1 MNLRWIFILLVSML
15 FLLPP
20 AVMLYLYQR
29 APMVMEN
36 TAGPWLDFAATSLAT
51 DLERNSLAL
60 RLSLA
65 ELNHE
70 IDELAPEQP
79 NEVALRRVIQ
89 ATLTEPDLFGA
100 ATNPFMSNHARFLTT
115 FYRDGEGSRQLTGN
129 DAISPADKTVLLTT
143 INNYFDDGHDNGK
156 IHFQRRML
164 TLSGADPSEVLLA
177 LLHTTAQDNTDRQ
190 SNLLALIISHDPLF
204 KAVYATNQ
212 RLRAEGLTSVKIY
225 LFNKGTGQVEAFVCE
240 PECTLVFHDPIEDSS
255 TQLRQFL
262 APLIQSTKQLASD
275 WSLMKSNT
283 EPLLVVTTPVE
294 LVDGHYLLVIV
305 NPLAEAYH
313 AVRQTKQLLW
323 IIVLASISAGVVILT
338 LFIGWTYQRLRR
350 AGAALE
356 RLATDADAYAGTD
369 TDELGP
375 SSLRGLGVLGASYKT
390 LHQSLLQRDR
400 LLEELKT
407 RSYQATQAS
416 DQYRALVEALP
427 DGVMTVNKQ
436 GTIQS
441 VNAQMARLSGYSI
454 EALIGMSVDQL
465 VPADRRNGH
474 EGRRDR
480 YARNPHRRR
489 MGAADSE
496 LHLQSSDDL
505 MVPVEV
511 ALAPLPST
519 TEDSLVVAV
528 VRDISERVEAGK
540 LTEEKRFA
548 EAASRAKSLFL
559 ANMSHEIRTPLHGV
573 LGNLELLQHTPL
585 EKRQLGIVERSRVSA
600 QSLLG
605 VINDILDFSKI
616 EAGHLALMHD
626 PFPLR
631 RTLEECAISLYEH
644 ARSKGVSLI
653 VDMESGPE
661 MHVLGDSQRL
671 SQVCINLLGNA
682 IKFTTTRPAATVS
695 LRLRILGRT
704 DTHLSINLE
713 INDNGIGM
721 NEHQQRR
728 ILEPFMQANLDT
740 TRRFGGTG
748 LGLAIV
754 TEILELMGSHLQV
767 ESTLDIGSRCS
778 VDLDLL
784 LNPAQSALESPAIN
798 ARVLL
803 SVNMQEIATPIERH
817 LRAMGVE
824 VITVASQQAIAAEV
838 ARAQGTGQQFD
849 LILVCPELLHPD
861 PQELKQLNTH
871 ALPVLLLID
880 NETTHHRLLGPWIQ
894 LLGYPYRM
902 DMLLE
907 QVAAITGQRELVN
920 KHTSLNLR
928 PLDDHPI
935 DVLEAEALGRLILVA
950 EDNEVNQQVLDDQLS
965 LLGNRVVIAANG
977 QVALDLFS
985 KHRFA
990 AVLSDAHMPIL
1001 DGYGLV
1007 KAIRNLEVN
1016 SEARTPLLII
1026 TADAT
1031 LQEAERCRSA
1041 GADDILTKPLAL
1053 SDLRRVLDRWLPAEG
1068 GDVRA
1073 TALPPGINNTD
1084 LPASAA
1090 LPIWDRDTL
1099 PRIVGDNE
1107 ATQQRLLHKFFD
1119 SAPEQIAAITVS
1131 ATSDPAAAAA
1141 QAHKLKSSARAMG
1154 ALALGEVCRQLESAY
1169 VESGGNRLPRLA
1181 ETLNTAFSQLRDK
1194 FEQELL

>member
-29 APMVMEN
+29 APIVMEN
-36 TAGPWLDFAATSLAT
+36 TAGPWLNFAATSLAT

-60 RLSLA
+60 RLSME
-65 ELNHE
+65 ELDNE
-70 IDELAPEQP
+70 IDERALEQP
-79 NEVALRRVIQ
+79 NDLALRRLIQ
-89 ATLTEPDLFGA
+89 ATLSKTDKYGA
-100 ATNPFMSNHARFLTT
+100 ATNALRANHAHFLATL
-115 FYRDGEGSRQLTGN
+115 YRDGEGSHVLTGA
-129 DAISPADKTVLLTT
+129 DAITPAATTAVLTAMDS
-143 INNYFDDGHDNGK
+143 YYADGHDDGK

-164 TLSGADPSEVLLA
+164 VLPETGQSEVLFA
-177 LLHTTAQDNTDRQ
+177 LLHTTPQVNADRK
-190 SNLLALIISHDPLF
+190 SVLALIVSHEQLL
-204 KAVYATNQ
+204 KAVHATNQ
-212 RLRAEGLTSVKIY
+212 RLHAEGLTSVKTY
-225 LFNKGTGQVEAFVCE
+225 LFNKNTGRVETILCE
-240 PECTLVFHDPIEDSS
+240 PDCRILFDNPIKNHS
-255 TQLRQFL
+255 TELRRFL
-262 APLIQSTKQLASD
+262 DPLIKSPGPSASD
-275 WSLMKSNT
+275 WSIMESNQ
-283 EPLLVVTTPVE
+283 ESLLVVTTPVD
-294 LVDGHYLLVIV
+294 LVDGRYLLAMV
-305 NPLAEAYH
+305 NPLAETYH

-323 IIVLASISAGVVILT
+323 MIVLGSISLEVAMMV
-338 LFIGWTYQRLRR
+338 LFIGWTYRRLRR

-356 RLATDADAYAGTD
+356 RLATGAGADAD
-369 TDELGP
+369 DELGT
-375 SSLRGLGVLGASYKT
+375 SSLRSLGILGASYKT

-436 GTIQS
+436 GAIQS

-454 EALIGMSVDQL
+454 EALIGMNVDQL

-489 MGAADSE
+489 MGAADSK
-496 LHLQSSDDL
+496 LHLQSSDGL

-519 TEDSLVVAV
+519 TDNSLVVAV
-528 VRDISERVEAGK
+528 VRDISERVEAEK
-540 LTEEKRFA
+540 LTEEKRYA
-548 EAASRAKSLFL
+548 EAASGAKSLFL

-585 EKRQLGIVERSRVSA
+585 EKRQRGILERSRVSA

-616 EAGHLALMHD
+616 EAGHLTLLSD

-661 MHVLGDSQRL
+661 IHVLGDSQRL

-682 IKFTTTRPAATVS
+682 IKFTATRPAATVS

-704 DTHLSINLE
+704 DTHLSVNLE

-721 NEHQQRR
+721 NEQQQHR

-754 TEILELMGSHLQV
+754 TEILGLMGSHLQV
-767 ESTLDIGSRCS
+767 ESTLDIGTRCS

-784 LNPAQSALESPAIN
+784 LNPAQPALESPAIT

-817 LRAMGVE
+817 LRAAGVE
-824 VITVASQQAIAAEV
+824 VMTVASQQAIAAEV
-838 ARAQGTGQQFD
+838 TRALGTGQPFD
-849 LILVCPELLHPD
+849 LVLVCPELLHPD
-861 PQELKQLNTH
+861 LKELQQLNTH
-871 ALPVLLLID
+871 ALPVLLLIG
-880 NETTHHRLLGPWIQ
+880 NETTHHRLLGSWIQ
-894 LLGYPYRM
+894 LLGYPYLM

-907 QVAAITGQRELVN
+907 QVEAIAGQRGAVN
-920 KHTSLNLR
+920 RHDKPNLR
-928 PLDDHPI
+928 PLNDHPI
-935 DVLEAEALGRLILVA
+935 NVLEAEALGRLILVA
-950 EDNEVNQQVLDDQLS
+950 EDNEVNQQVLDDQLG

-977 QVALDLFS
+977 QEALDLFS

-1007 KAIRNLEVN
+1007 KAIRALETG
-1016 SEARTPLLII
+1016 SEVRTPLLII

-1031 LQEAERCRSA
+1031 RQEAERCLSA
-1041 GADDILTKPLAL
+1041 GADDVLTKPLAL
-1053 SDLRRVLDRWLPAEG
+1053 ADLSRVLDRWLPAEG
-1068 GDVRA
+1068 GEVRA
-1073 TALPPGINNTD
+1073 TALPSGMDNIN
-1084 LPASAA
+1084 LPAAEP
-1090 LPIWDRDTL
+1090 LPIWDCDAL

-1107 ATQQRLLHKFFD
+1107 ATQQRLLHKFFE
-1119 SAPEQIAAITVS
+1119 SAPEQIAAITAL

-1181 ETLNTAFSQLRDK
+1181 ENLNKAFFQLIDRLK
-1194 FEQELL
+1194 EPL